1 MPTNHFPKGSR
12 YTKEFM
18 ALRQAR
24 EEDDPNLPM
33 GDWERPLI
41 KADWNKISD
50 KCIDFLQNN
59 SKDLLVA
66 VWLCDA
72 LIRTHQI
79 NGLRVGMTIL
89 EKLIS
94 SDGEYVLDG
103 RIRLICLRSF
113 IILFF
118 SFSNSM
124 LIRYSFTKVL
134 ISIGRV
140 LNKSSIFV
148 FSIKNMSLNKNKIFG
163 YTALVMALLG
173 TALILIGL
181 LKYPE
186 YAIGF
191 SIAGVG
197 FYAIAWAFNALKG
210 RI

>member
-1 MPTNHFPKGSR
+1 MNINNSDHLIEQILKPIDKKRPCGNWSR

-94 SDGEYVLDG
+94 KYWETIWPVIEEDDIEG
-103 RIRLICLRSF
+103 RISPF
-113 IILFF
+113 IW
-118 SFSNSM
+118 
-124 LIRYSFTKVL
+124 
-134 ISIGRV
+134 
-140 LNKSSIFV
+140 LN
-148 FSIKNMSLNKNKIFG
+148 
-163 YTALVMALLG
+163 TALVTRLNQS
-173 TALILIGL
+173 IVL
-181 LKYPE
+181 LKP
-186 YAIGF
+186 A
-191 SIAGVG
+191 VG
-197 FYAIAWAFNALKG
+197 RTKSLYLMDWE
-210 RI
+210 